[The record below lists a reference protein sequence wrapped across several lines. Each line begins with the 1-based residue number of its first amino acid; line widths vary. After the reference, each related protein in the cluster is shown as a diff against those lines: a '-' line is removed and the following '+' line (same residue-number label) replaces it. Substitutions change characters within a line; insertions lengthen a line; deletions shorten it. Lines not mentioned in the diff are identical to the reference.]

1 MSFTGLVT
9 TMEPTPTYIPLSPAD
24 LEPVPPYVP
33 TPTAADM
40 DDSIPGKVYQCIYK
54 LKDLEGHISD
64 LTLTKLHLM
73 TTIEDVKL
81 MLHNVVTD
89 LSKIDLKDAYQ
100 AFQPG
105 DPMNNDD

>member
-1 MSFTGLVT
+1 
-9 TMEPTPTYIPLSPAD
+9 MEPTPTYIPLSPAD

-54 LKDLEGHISD
+54 LKDLEGHISN

-81 MLHNVVTD
+81 MLHKVVTD